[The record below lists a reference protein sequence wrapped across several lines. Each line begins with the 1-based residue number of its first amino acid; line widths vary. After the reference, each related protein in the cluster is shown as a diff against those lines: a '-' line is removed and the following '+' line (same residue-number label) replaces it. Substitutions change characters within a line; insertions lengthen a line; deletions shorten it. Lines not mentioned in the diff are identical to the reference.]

1 MLARVGAMFRMT
13 GEGLFATLFPAECRL
28 CNEPLLAMSRL
39 PVCDACLEK
48 IQAFHSPICARCGE
62 ILTVGNAL
70 VCTACTNAPPP
81 FISAVAIGPYDG
93 ELRGLVHLLKYD
105 SVRPAAQ
112 VLGKGLTK
120 LLQHQTEKIGDNP
133 LILPIPLHRAKDRAR
148 GFNQA
153 EEIANVVK
161 RTSGFAIER
170 HALVRKRATESQTGM
185 TAHQRRE
192 NVRGAFALRKRGLNV
207 VKGRN
212 IVLIDDVM
220 TTGATAAECT
230 RVLLRAGAKQVFVAT
245 AARVTRAVPQMVPQV
260 APQPMAA
267 GA

>member
-1 MLARVGAMFRMT
+1 MLARVSAMVRMT

-28 CNEPLLAMSRL
+28 CNDPLLAMSRL
-39 PVCDACLEK
+39 PVCDACLAK
-48 IQAFHSPICARCGE
+48 IQSFNSAVCAHCGE
-62 ILTVGNAL
+62 ILTIGNAQ
-70 VCTACTNAPPP
+70 VCTACVQASPP
-81 FISAVAIGPYDG
+81 FVAALAIGPYDG
-93 ELRGLVHLLKYD
+93 ALRGVIHLLKYN

-112 VLGKGLTK
+112 MLGRELAKVLA
-120 LLQHQTEKIGDNP
+120 ENSSKIGDNP
-133 LILPIPLHRAKDRAR
+133 LILPVPLHRAKDRDR

-153 EEIANVVK
+153 EEIANAVK
-161 RTSGFAIER
+161 KATGFAIDR
-170 HALVRKRATESQTGM
+170 HVLVRKRPTVSQTGM

-192 NVRGAFALRKRGLNV
+192 NVRGAFVLRKRGLNV

-230 RVLLRAGAKQVFVAT
+230 RVLLRAGAKQVLVAT
-245 AARVTRAVPQMVPQV
+245 AARVTRATHVMPQM
-260 APQPMAA
+260 AAQPMAA

>member
-1 MLARVGAMFRMT
+1 
-13 GEGLFATLFPAECRL
+13 
-28 CNEPLLAMSRL
+28 MSRL
-39 PVCDACLEK
+39 PVCDTCLAK
-48 IQAFHSPICARCGE
+48 IQVFPSAVCVRCGE
-62 ILTVGNAL
+62 ILTIGNAQ

-81 FISAVAIGPYDG
+81 FVAAVAIGPYDG
-93 ELRGLVHLLKYD
+93 ELRGLVHLLKYH
-105 SVRPAAQ
+105 SVRPAAH
-112 VLGKGLTK
+112 VLGRALSS
-120 LLQHQTEKIGDNP
+120 LLQQHSVKLGEQP
-133 LILPIPLHRAKDRAR
+133 LILPVPLHRVKDRAR

-153 EEIANVVK
+153 EEIANAVK
-161 RTSGFAIER
+161 KLTGFAIER

-185 TAHQRRE
+185 TSHQRRE

-230 RVLLRAGAKQVFVAT
+230 RVLLRAGAKQVLVAT
-245 AARVTRAVPQMVPQV
+245 AARVTRATQPMSQM
-260 APQPMAA
+260 ATHPMAA

>member
-1 MLARVGAMFRMT
+1 MT

-28 CNEPLLAMSRL
+28 CNGPLLAMSRL

-48 IQAFHSPICARCGE
+48 IQSFKSPVCARCGE
-62 ILTVGNAL
+62 ILTIGNTQL
-70 VCTACTNAPPP
+70 CTACTNAPPP
-81 FISAVAIGPYDG
+81 FVAAVAIGPYDAA
-93 ELRGLVHLLKYD
+93 LRGLIHLLKYD

-112 VLGKGLTK
+112 VLGRVIAEILQKDAAK
-120 LLQHQTEKIGDNP
+120 LGDSP

-153 EEIANVVK
+153 EEIANFVK
-161 RTSGFAIER
+161 KFTGFAIDR
-170 HALVRKRATESQTGM
+170 HALVRKRATVSQTGM
-185 TAHQRRE
+185 TFHQRRE
-192 NVRGAFALRKRGLNV
+192 NVRGAFALRKRGLNA

-245 AARVTRAVPQMVPQV
+245 AARVTRAVPQTMPQM
-260 APQPMAA
+260 AAQPMAA

>member
-1 MLARVGAMFRMT
+1 MLARVGAMVRTT
-13 GEGLFATLFPAECRL
+13 GEGLFSTLFPAECRL
-28 CNEPLLAMSRL
+28 CNQPLLAMSRL
-39 PVCDACLEK
+39 PVCDPCLAK
-48 IQAFHSPICARCGE
+48 IQAFQSPVCTRCGE
-62 ILTVGNAL
+62 ILTIGNVS

-81 FISAVAIGPYDG
+81 FVAAVAIGPYDG
-93 ELRGLVHLLKYD
+93 ELRGLVHLLKYH

-112 VLGKGLTK
+112 ILGRALTT
-120 LLQHQTEKIGDNP
+120 LLQQQNGRIGDQP

-161 RTSGFAIER
+161 RFSGFAIDR

-185 TAHQRRE
+185 TSHQRRE
-192 NVRGAFALRKRGLNV
+192 NVRGAFALRKRGLNAV
-207 VKGRN
+207 NGRN

-230 RVLLRAGAKQVFVAT
+230 RVLLRAGAKQVLVAT
-245 AARVTRAVPQMVPQV
+245 AARVTRATQSMPQM
-260 APQPMAA
+260 ANHPMAA

>member
-1 MLARVGAMFRMT
+1 MFRTT

-28 CNEPLLAMSRL
+28 CNQPLLAMSRL
-39 PVCDACLEK
+39 PVCDACLAK
-48 IQAFHSPICARCGE
+48 IQAFNSPVCARCGE
-62 ILTVGNAL
+62 ILAIGNVS
-70 VCTACTNAPPP
+70 VCTACTHAPPP
-81 FISAVAIGPYDG
+81 FVAAIAIGPYDG
-93 ELRGLVHLLKYD
+93 ELRGLVHLLKYH

-112 VLGKGLTK
+112 VLGRALTS
-120 LLQHQTEKIGDNP
+120 LLQHQSTKLGEQP
-133 LILPIPLHRAKDRAR
+133 LILPIPLHRVKDRAR

-161 RTSGFAIER
+161 KLTGFAIDR

-185 TAHQRRE
+185 TSHQRRE

-230 RVLLRAGAKQVFVAT
+230 RVLLRAGAKQVLVAT
-245 AARVTRAVPQMVPQV
+245 AARVTRATQPMPQM
-260 APQPMAA
+260 ATHPMAA